1 MGADAATVRAC
12 LVKAAQE
19 AGPSVMGD
27 ACRAYLNGFWEWMRA
42 HLPRMSTDL
51 ACRFARREVEELA
64 ALAARGGSPGAP
76 PRVPDW
82 LRAEAATDGG
92 KGRPAPRTLGS
103 RPIAGGRGCVSARP
117 APRVSAEP
125 AADAG
130 RREVRA
136 TQGVLFR
143 RMTRQEEDIWRW

>member
-12 LVKAAQE
+12 LVRAAQE

-27 ACRAYLNGFWEWMRA
+27 ACRAYLNGFWEWLRA

-82 LRAEAATDGG
+82 LRAEAPSAQPSGTVRRGPG
-92 KGRPAPRTLGS
+92 LGT
-103 RPIAGGRGCVSARP
+103 RPIAGGSAGRFSAPRGAEPEPRADNARP
-117 APRVSAEP
+117 KLT
-125 AADAG
+125 
-130 RREVRA
+130 
-136 TQGVLFR
+136 TQVELF
-143 RMTRQEEDIWRW
+143 